1 MSTRAIDPSTLKF
14 AKSLVRIKAK
24 QLLRVIRDAAT
35 GSQQDLEQD
44 LLLEVVVRWPGFDPN
59 RGNAEAFVESVVRA
73 KLCKMLRDAKRAKRA
88 KRVQGPTVSADGGD
102 AIDPTDDLRV
112 LCIRMDVE
120 TVVGKLDA
128 VKRSVCDQLLR
139 ESVSEAARQLRT
151 PRSTLEYA
159 VNSVRDRFEKSDV
172 DQYFS

>member
-14 AKSLVRIKAK
+14 AKTLVRIKAK

-35 GSQQDLEQD
+35 SSQQDLEQD

-73 KLCKMLRDAKRAKRA
+73 KLCKMLRDAKRAKR
-88 KRVQGPTVSADGGD
+88 VQGPDRQRDGSD
-102 AIDPTDDLRV
+102 AIDPDDLRV

-120 TVVGKLDA
+120 TVIGKLDA
-128 VKRSVCDQLLR
+128 VKRVCDQLLR